1 MFHLTDKTNK
11 YKQMK
16 GLHIKTAIL
25 FFFSVFIIGAQQKLE
40 KISKSVNAS
49 SDVTIDLNTSYTN
62 IEIDTWNKN
71 EVEVVAYIE
80 SSEVNKEE
88 LQDILRDWDVTVEG
102 SGGQITIRAR
112 GGNNHG
118 SWNFSHVNEEVM
130 NAMEHLKFE
139 LADMP
144 EIPHMPNM
152 LELPE
157 MNFEMPEMPELPELP
172 ELPEGVHSVN
182 FDSKAYEKEGEAYLE
197 RWAQE
202 YEDKYGKEYKEK
214 MKAWAKEFS
223 KLDFDSYSAKM
234 EKWGE
239 KFGKDFGEKFGKD
252 MEKWGEEFSKLFDE
266 KWAKDMEKWGE
277 EFGEKFG
284 KSMEKWGEEFSE
296 KMEERE
302 KRMEER
308 SEQMEAR
315 REEMKN
321 RIEER
326 KEERKEQL
334 ERRKE
339 EIEQRM
345 EERLARRDELR
356 ARLSNMKDDKVKR
369 TIKIKMPKDAKL
381 KVNVRHG
388 ELKFSSVIQ
397 NLRADL
403 EHTRLAATHID
414 GSDTSINASFSN
426 IFVNKWTDGELE
438 LNYVED
444 AIVQNVET
452 LLLNSNSSNIGIDY
466 LNGSAIINGSFGDL
480 NINAINNSFTNLNII
495 LENSDARIKLPK
507 TDYNVVF
514 KGNRSKFNN
523 ESTNSKT
530 IKNYPNGTSG
540 GKTILVNAKY
550 SNVIMQ

>member
-1 MFHLTDKTNK
+1 
-11 YKQMK
+11 MK
-16 GLHIKTAIL
+16 GLQIKTAVL
-25 FFFSVFIIGAQQKLE
+25 FFFCMLTIGAQQKLE
-40 KISKSVNAS
+40 KMTKSVNAS
-49 SDVTIDLNTSYTN
+49 KEVTIDLNTNYTN

-80 SSEVNKEE
+80 SSELSKEE
-88 LQDILRDWDVTVEG
+88 LQDVLNDWDVTVEG
-102 SGGQITIRAR
+102 SGDYISIRTR

-118 SWNFSHVNEEVM
+118 GWNFSHINDQVM

-144 EIPHMPNM
+144 EIPQMPNM
-152 LELPE
+152 PALPE

-182 FDSKAYEKEGEAYLE
+182 FDSEAYKKDGEAYLE
-197 RWAQE
+197 RWSQE
-202 YEDKYGKEYKEK
+202 YEDKYGKELKEK
-214 MKAWAKEFS
+214 MKTWAKEFS

-234 EKWGE
+234 EIWGE
-239 KFGKDFGEKFGKD
+239 KFGKKFGDKFGKD
-252 MEKWGEEFSKLFDE
+252 MEKWGEAFSEKFDE

-284 KSMEKWGEEFSE
+284 EDMEKLGERL
-296 KMEERE
+296 EERLH
-302 KRMEER
+302 K
-308 SEQMEAR
+308 
-315 REEMKN
+315 REEKL
-321 RIEER
+321 EER
-326 KEERKEQL
+326 KEEL
-334 ERRKE
+334 
-339 EIEQRM
+339 EQRM
-345 EERLARRDELR
+345 EERHERRNELR
-356 ARLSNMKDDKVKR
+356 SRLSNMKDDKVKR

-388 ELKFSSVIQ
+388 ELKLSSVIQ

-414 GSDTSINASFSN
+414 GSDTSINASFSK
-426 IFVNKWTDGELE
+426 IFINKWTDGELE

-480 NINAINNSFTNLNII
+480 NINAINDSFTNLNII

-507 TDYNVVF
+507 TGYNVVF
-514 KGNRSKFNN
+514 KGNHSKFNN
-523 ESTNSKT
+523 ESTNSKS
-530 IKNYPNGTSG
+530 IKKASSG
-540 GKTILVNAKY
+540 SKTILVNAKY